1 MRDATVVWD
10 TCSRLQQYLERV
22 INLKDLQA
30 NFRYLHSNSVPETW
44 ARFSN
49 NNIQRSQ
56 AERHASHDMRNRIEQ
71 LLNKAAN
78 LTLYYWNKV
87 NNAFTEKIREQVE
100 ARNHLQTHLSKVR
113 LPLPLMRVEHWR
125 LIIAVI
131 SDATSQSKF
140 RIRQRLMQHQ
150 YCWN

>member
-1 MRDATVVWD
+1 
-10 TCSRLQQYLERV
+10 
-22 INLKDLQA
+22 
-30 NFRYLHSNSVPETW
+30 VPETW

-113 LPLPLMRVEHWR
+113 LPLPLMRVEH
-125 LIIAVI
+125 
-131 SDATSQSKF
+131 
-140 RIRQRLMQHQ
+140 
-150 YCWN
+150 